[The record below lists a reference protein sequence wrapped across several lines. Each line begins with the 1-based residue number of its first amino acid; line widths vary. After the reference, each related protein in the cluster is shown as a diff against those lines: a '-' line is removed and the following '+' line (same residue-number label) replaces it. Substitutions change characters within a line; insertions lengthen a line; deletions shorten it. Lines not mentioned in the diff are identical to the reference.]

1 MTEPFT
7 PESTPNPQVD
17 LATAAQAVDVG
28 DATRMLAQ
36 VHTTA
41 SKRRRRRSALGGLA
55 AVGTLAVSG
64 AVIANVVGGD
74 DGGDLIVSSPVAES
88 EVGDE
93 APAEEALEPVA
104 PATTALPVLDATA
117 PPSNILAAVP
127 DGAGGVVVSDP
138 AFQERFGNV
147 RLLAWNDGFLAVH
160 QSSQPQALPT
170 EIPEEISTQFSQEAK
185 DFFADGLPATIDEA
199 ITQLEEAGLYEEVRA
214 VVLANPTVFEAVY
227 SVPTAQVVDFRFSP
241 DGVEWEDI
249 DVVLPD
255 PNAQFWN
262 MMSTGSRLALLS
274 DPNASGAGG
283 VVTETPMQMFST
295 TDLVNWTTQEI
306 NQPPRPADLPEF
318 VDFQVY
324 AEPLVGNDQFWA
336 VTVNSYVNVD
346 PISLLDPDTRDQ
358 IQSSSRGYGTSI
370 DDLGVTI
377 NVEQEDGT
385 SENLQFSWEELGVE
399 SPGTLNG
406 DGQRISYVG
415 AWDGGPAVQTLD
427 DPNGYREQPVT
438 IVGGLARSDPDG
450 QISISSDGKTWE
462 QFNAPFDG
470 YSEAL
475 LAYGDSV
482 VAFGVDGEER
492 AIAALDLSTGD
503 WLPMTIE
510 GLPENFSASTRGSGI
525 VTLYEYDGF
534 ENGGRLTAVGSRSSG
549 EVDGYRLELNVTFD
563 NSSATGTYT
572 LTRLETGEVVSTET
586 TDALYESVNFEFA
599 SEDYDIDGGEG
610 GFRFFDPETGEEL
623 VSIPF
628 SVMENITIGADGEEI
643 VFDPN
648 EEPMQLAEWLLATD
662 GTNWV
667 IDQINEGGSTEEGLV
682 GFGDAVVAN
691 GFVLVSMYDGTFV
704 RYELG

>member
-1 MTEPFT
+1 M
-7 PESTPNPQVD
+7 
-17 LATAAQAVDVG
+17 
-28 DATRMLAQ
+28 
-36 VHTTA
+36 
-41 SKRRRRRSALGGLA
+41 
-55 AVGTLAVSG
+55 
-64 AVIANVVGGD
+64 
-74 DGGDLIVSSPVAES
+74 
-88 EVGDE
+88 
-93 APAEEALEPVA
+93 
-104 PATTALPVLDATA
+104 
-117 PPSNILAAVP
+117 
-127 DGAGGVVVSDP
+127 
-138 AFQERFGNV
+138 V
-147 RLLAWNDGFLAVH
+147 RVH

-170 EIPEEISTQFSQEAK
+170 ELPEEISTQFSQEVN

-199 ITQLEEAGLYEEVRA
+199 TTQLQEAGLYEEVEA
-214 VVLANPTVFEAVY
+214 VVLANPAVFDAIY
-227 SVPTAQVVDFRFSP
+227 SVPTTQVIDVRFSP

-295 TDLVNWTTQEI
+295 TDLVNWTSQEI
-306 NQPPRPADLPEF
+306 PQPARPIDLPEF
-318 VDFQVY
+318 VDVQVY

-346 PISLLDPDTRDQ
+346 PLSLLDSETRDQ
-358 IQSSSRGYGTSI
+358 IQASSGGYGTST

-377 NVEQEDGT
+377 SVGQEDGT
-385 SENLQFSWEELGVE
+385 SENLRFSWVELGVE

-415 AWDGGPAVQTLD
+415 AWGGGPAVQTFD

-438 IVGGLARSDPDG
+438 IAGGLARSDQDG
-450 QISISSDGKTWE
+450 QVSISSDGETWE
-462 QFNAPFDG
+462 QFDAPFDG
-470 YSEAL
+470 YAEAL

-482 VAFGVDGEER
+482 VAFGVDGDER
-492 AIAALDLSTGD
+492 VITALDRSTGD
-503 WLPMTIE
+503 WSPLTIE
-510 GLPENFSASTRGSGI
+510 GLPENFSANTRGNGI
-525 VTLYEYDGF
+525 ATLYEFEDGF
-534 ENGGRLTAVGSRSSG
+534 ENGGRLQPTGSRSSG
-549 EVDGYRLELNVTFD
+549 EADGYRFELNVTFD
-563 NSSATGTYT
+563 ISSATGTYT

-586 TDALYESVNFEFA
+586 TDALSDSENFEFA
-599 SEDYDIDGGEG
+599 SEVFDIDGGEG

-628 SVMENITIGADGEEI
+628 SVLENITIGADGEEI
-643 VFDPN
+643 VHDQN
-648 EEPMQLAEWLLATD
+648 EDALQPAEWLLATD

-667 IDQINEGGSTEEGLV
+667 IDQINEGGNPEEGLV

-691 GFVLVSMYDGTFV
+691 GFLLVSVYDGTLV